1 MQQLGL
7 WKGEVATFRCRL
19 LLCVLVVAE
28 VLLAMLVAHQVGFV
42 ARGGD
47 SLREHQLGDIVV
59 CLSILTNGRGTGE
72 GLQLLAWI
80 FWSETGVEEEAEICG
95 KAVPYWICVVGVEE
109 VDDDIL

>member
-7 WKGEVATFRCRL
+7 WKGEVATFRCR

-109 VDDDIL
+109 VDDDVL